1 MTRGDASLKGKIKA
15 MAKKSN
21 LKPQELLQMYLFEH
35 LLMRLEKSDYAE
47 TFVLKGG
54 LLISSMT
61 GIAQRTAMDMD
72 ATVVGMDMDEGTVSA
87 AISSICSV
95 AVGDGMEYSFERVEP
110 IRADDEYANWRAHLR
125 VGYGKIDAP
134 IKVDITTGDEIVP
147 GLIEYRYPLM
157 FEEGSV
163 RVLSYPLETVLAEK
177 LETVVSRG
185 IANTRGRDFY
195 DIHALMRLKSKDID
209 RRSLH
214 KAIAATA
221 SRRGSVGRMADY
233 AAVLEEV
240 RESSI
245 MQGIW
250 ASYVAGSPYATGLD
264 FEDVVDS
271 ALELARLAEL
281 GGLEQEKRNQRAN
294 LPRGA
299 KCPR

>member
-1 MTRGDASLKGKIKA
+1 MTRSDASLKGKIKA

-61 GIAQRTAMDMD
+61 GVTQRTTMDMD
-72 ATVVGMDMDEGTVSA
+72 ATVVGMDMDEETVST

-95 AVGDGMEYSFERVEP
+95 EVGDGMEYLFERIEP

-125 VGYGKIDAP
+125 VRYGKIDAP
-134 IKVDITTGDEIVP
+134 VKVDITTGDEIVP
-147 GLIEYRYPLM
+147 GRIEYRYPLM

-195 DIHALMRLKSKDID
+195 DIHTLLRMRSADID
-209 RRSLH
+209 RLSLH
-214 KAIAATA
+214 EAIAATA
-221 SRRGSVGRMADY
+221 SRRGSTGRMADY
-233 AAVLEEV
+233 AAVLGEV
-240 RESSI
+240 RESGI
-245 MQGIW
+245 MQSIW
-250 ASYVAGSPYATGLD
+250 ASYVAGSPYAAGLD

-271 ALELARLAEL
+271 TLELARLAEL
-281 GGLEQEKRNQRAN
+281 GGLE
-294 LPRGA
+294 
-299 KCPR
+299 